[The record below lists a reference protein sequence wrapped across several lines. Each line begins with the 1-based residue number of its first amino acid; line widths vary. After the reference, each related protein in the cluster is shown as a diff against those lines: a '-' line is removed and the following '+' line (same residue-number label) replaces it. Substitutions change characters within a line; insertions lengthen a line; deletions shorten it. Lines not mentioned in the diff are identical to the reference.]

1 MKLLRIDHDAQGG
14 SHFSECTWVLEEGS
28 FICAALSLMGKEE
41 FDFDLINERVTS
53 FDDDAAMDA
62 VRAADEQLKP
72 T

>member
-1 MKLLRIDHDAQGG
+1 
-14 SHFSECTWVLEEGS
+14 
-28 FICAALSLMGKEE
+28 MGKEE